1 MFESRK
7 SIFLGLIILEPAKA
21 GAAVD
26 SCSCL
31 ALYKV
36 FRRDEQGILSG
47 ILQNYKGCDL
57 AFVRYVTNRGF
68 LKSQPLSR
76 GKPFSHRNTIFIK
89 AVDRIF
95 DAGTVIFCHMVVLV

>member
-36 FRRDEQGILSG
+36 FRRDEQVIL
-47 ILQNYKGCDL
+47 
-57 AFVRYVTNRGF
+57 
-68 LKSQPLSR
+68 
-76 GKPFSHRNTIFIK
+76 
-89 AVDRIF
+89 
-95 DAGTVIFCHMVVLV
+95 